1 MNTKNTLKEKKYWNK
16 FYTDN
21 INNKE
26 FMIPSQFCCLMA
38 TEIESGKSIA
48 EFGCGNGRDS
58 IFLARH
64 GFNIM
69 AMDLSDD
76 VVAINNDK
84 SKDYDNIS
92 FFCGDVSRQE
102 DVSMLLSET
111 RLHSKTKNIIIYSR
125 FFLHSLDDRQEDIFL
140 GALSDEMIEGDIIY
154 FEFRVNEDLATKKI
168 YENHFR
174 RFVNSD
180 KLLERL
186 ISLNFDISYHTVGI
200 GMAKYHKED
209 PVVARVI
216 TVKR

>member
-21 INNKE
+21 INNKD

-38 TEIESGKSIA
+38 TEIDTSKSIA

-64 GFNIM
+64 GFNVM
-69 AMDLSDD
+69 AMDLSDKG
-76 VVAINNDK
+76 VAINNDK
-84 SKDYDNIS
+84 IKDYDNIS

-102 DVSMLLSET
+102 DVSMLLDET
-111 RLHSKTKNIIIYSR
+111 RLHSKAKNIVIYSR
-125 FFLHSLDDRQEDIFL
+125 FFLHSLDDRQESIFL
-140 GALSDEMIEGDIIY
+140 GALSDGMIKGDLIY
-154 FEFRVNEDLATKKI
+154 FEFRENADLVTQKI
-168 YENHFR
+168 YEDHFR

-186 ISLNFDISYHTVGI
+186 ISLNFDINYHAVGT
-200 GMAKYHKED
+200 GMAKYHEED
-209 PVVARVI
+209 PIVARVMA
-216 TVKR
+216 VKQ